1 MDSTRPASTT
11 QDSTQTRRRLL
22 AAGAVGAAGAGLLAA
37 DPARAQLPPLDDRYV
52 LRERM
57 PLNVKDYG
65 ALGNGST
72 DDTASCQAAI
82 DAAAAAGGGAVFFP
96 TGNYIIN
103 GGLTV
108 PASKPIRLFGAG
120 MAPGGSLTAPTRL
133 KRNSDSTS
141 PIIKAH
147 GTSFSVRAW
156 VEVVD
161 MDIEGKP
168 GVNANGLDLQ
178 RAQHVYLHRV
188 RVASCNGHGILMK
201 QVFNSCADTV
211 QVSSCGNG
219 TGTPAMLLD
228 SITGG
233 GGQGGNDT
241 SLYTS
246 LQFEGNGGTDLKI
259 DGSQADTS
267 PSSSLEFTGVK
278 FEANPGNTP
287 YIDLAYCQAIKFSQV
302 FVNASGSAVPIQMT
316 HPFGLGFANQFAN
329 LSVNCAGG
337 TAPYAIKLGR
347 GALQL
352 SNVNVISP
360 QTAAIRVESTAS
372 PADLQ
377 VSNLWSNGPRISD
390 ARSRSDFVRN
400 DVNVVPQA
408 RVFNSTNISIPNN
421 TITSLYFDS
430 ERYDLGTQDEQHVSG
445 GNQLICKV
453 PGLYRIGGSIRFD
466 GTAGTMR
473 ELRIRLNGGAQIAST
488 LVAPAPVTRLTV
500 NTEYRLAAGDA
511 VDLTAFHDAGFALS
525 TIAEA
530 RAHPE
535 FWFSWV
541 SP

>member
-1 MDSTRPASTT
+1 
-11 QDSTQTRRRLL
+11 
-22 AAGAVGAAGAGLLAA
+22 
-37 DPARAQLPPLDDRYV
+37 
-52 LRERM
+52 M
-57 PLNVKDYG
+57 PFNVKDYG

-72 DDTASCQAAI
+72 DDTTACQDAI

-103 GGLTV
+103 GGLVV
-108 PASKPIRLFGAG
+108 PGSKPIRLFGAG
-120 MAPGGSLTAPTRL
+120 MAPGNGLNAPTRL

-141 PIIKAH
+141 PIITAH
-147 GTSFSVRAW
+147 GSSFSVRAW

-168 GVNANGLDLQ
+168 GIAANGLDLQ

-211 QVSSCGNG
+211 YVHACGNG

-241 SLYTS
+241 SLFTS

-259 DGSQADTS
+259 DGSQADQS
-267 PSSSLEFTGVK
+267 PSTGLEFTGVK

-302 FVNASGSAVPIQMT
+302 FVNATGTAVPIQMT
-316 HPFGLGFANQFAN
+316 HPFGLGYANQIAN

-337 TAPYAIKLGR
+337 TVPYAIKLGR

-352 SNVNVISP
+352 SNVNLIGA
-360 QTAAIRVESTAS
+360 QTAAIRVESTAG
-372 PADLQ
+372 PTDLQ

-390 ARSRSDFVRN
+390 ARSRADFVRN
-400 DVNVVPQA
+400 EVHVVPQA
-408 RVFNSTNISIPNN
+408 RVYNTTSISIPSN
-421 TITSLYFDS
+421 TLTTLNFNA
-430 ERYDLGTQDEQHVSG
+430 ERYDLGTQDEQHVLG
-445 GNQLICKV
+445 NNQLICKV
-453 PGLYRIGGSIRFD
+453 PGLYRIGGSVRFD

-473 ELRIRLNGGAQIAST
+473 EVRIRLNGGPALACT
-488 LVAPAPVTRLTV
+488 LVPPAPVTRLTV
-500 NTEYRLAAGDA
+500 NTEYRLAAGQV
-511 VDLTAFHDAGFALS
+511 VDLAVFHDAGFALS

-530 RAHPE
+530 QAHPE

>member
-1 MDSTRPASTT
+1 MGSTAGTT
-11 QDSTQTRRRLL
+11 GSQTRRRLL
-22 AAGAVGAAGAGLLAA
+22 AAGAAGAAGAGLLGAEH
-37 DPARAQLPPLDDRYV
+37 ARAQLPIDDRYV
-52 LRERM
+52 LRPRM
-57 PLNVKDYG
+57 PFNVKDYG
-65 ALGNGST
+65 ATGNGST
-72 DDTASCQAAI
+72 DDTTACQNAINAAV
-82 DAAAAAGGGAVFFP
+82 AEGGGAVFFP
-96 TGNYIIN
+96 PGNYIIN
-103 GGLTV
+103 GGLTIPV
-108 PASKPIRLFGAG
+108 SKPIRLFGAG
-120 MAPGGSLTAPTRL
+120 MAPGNGLNAPTRL
-133 KRNSDSTS
+133 KRNSDSTE

-147 GTSFSVRAW
+147 GTSFAARAW

-188 RVASCNGHGILMK
+188 RVGSCDGHGILMK

-211 QVSSCGNG
+211 FVHACGNG

-228 SITGG
+228 SVTGG

-241 SLYTS
+241 TLFTS
-246 LQFEGNGGTDLKI
+246 LQFEGNGGTDLKL
-259 DGSQADTS
+259 DGSQADLS
-267 PSSSLEFTGVK
+267 PSTSIEFTGLK
-278 FEANPGNTP
+278 LEGNQANAPN
-287 YIDLAYCQAIKFSQV
+287 IDLAYCQSIKFAQV
-302 FVNASGSAVPIQMT
+302 FVNAIGSTVPIQMT
-316 HPFGLGFANQFAN
+316 HPFGLGAANQFTN
-329 LSVNCAGG
+329 LSVNCASG

-352 SNVNVISP
+352 SNVNLLSA

-372 PADLQ
+372 ATDLQ

-400 DVNVVPQA
+400 EVSVVPQA

-421 TITSLYFDS
+421 ALTALTFDS
-430 ERYDLGTQDEQHVSG
+430 ERYDLGTQDEQHVTG
-445 GNQLICKV
+445 GNQLLCKV
-453 PGLYRIGGSIRFD
+453 AGLYQIGGSVRFD

-473 ELRIRLNGGAQIAST
+473 EARIRLNGGSAIAST
-488 LVAPAPVTRLTV
+488 LCPPAPVTRLSV
-500 NTEYRLAAGDA
+500 STEYRLAVGDA
-511 VDLTAFHDAGFALS
+511 VDMAVFHDAGGPLA
-525 TIAEA
+525 TVAEA